1 MFLCYQNHVETEL
14 PEYKQNIRES
24 NNDDNNNNNNNNN
37 NQTMP
42 LQTFLHISMCVA
54 TPHVLQMFGRHVS
67 VNTNT
72 KTSNA
77 FNFMFPCT
85 SAILSI
91 MCIA

>member
-14 PEYKQNIRES
+14 PEYKQNIGES
-24 NNDDNNNNNNNNN
+24 NNDDNNNNN

-77 FNFMFPCT
+77 FKFMFPGT